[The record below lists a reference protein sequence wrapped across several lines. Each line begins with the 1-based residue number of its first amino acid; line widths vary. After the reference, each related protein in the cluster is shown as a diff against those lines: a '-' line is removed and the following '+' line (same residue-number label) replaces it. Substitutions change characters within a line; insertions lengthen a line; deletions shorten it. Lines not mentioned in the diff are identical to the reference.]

1 MIGIG
6 ASALLPAILDN
17 AAGRCPDAKDAALQ
31 CSGGAQ
37 AWISASSAAS
47 AKAMEGGSAVCHLV
61 LAC

>member
-31 CSGGAQ
+31 CVQQHPLWPEAD
-37 AWISASSAAS
+37 IN
-47 AKAMEGGSAVCHLV
+47 HTT
-61 LAC
+61 